1 MNFSNYHWGHSKSL
15 LASFIRVLGKKNNA
29 QESFVHD
36 ANYYANISLFCL
48 STLNQ
53 S

>member
-1 MNFSNYHWGHSKSL
+1 MNFSNYHRGHSKSL
-15 LASFIRVLGKKNNA
+15 LASFIRVLSQKKNT

-48 STLNQ
+48 NTLNQ